1 MVLAETV
8 LELENIGK
16 TFAGVSVLRGV
27 TLQLRKGE
35 VHALIGENGAGK
47 STLIKIL
54 SGYFLPDRGGTIRMN
69 GKHVAFYGPRDAME
83 ASIHTIYQEL
93 TLCPRMTV
101 TENIVLDKQGSFPG
115 FLQRTREYRELAVK
129 ALERLG
135 QSDISPDALV
145 KDLSIAQQQVVEI
158 AKAITSNAQILL
170 MDEPTSSISQSD
182 VDKLMAIIRGLRRDG
197 VTVVYISHRLH
208 EIDGIADRVTVLRDG
223 DLVGTVDKKDATE
236 QDLIR
241 MMVGRELTTMYP
253 KTEVPIAEP
262 VLRVEGLASEGAFAG
277 ISFDVRKG
285 EIFGIGGLVG
295 AKRTELLETL
305 FGLRPITAGRIL
317 LNGRQFVPR
326 SPLHAIHSRIA
337 FVTEDRKKSGLVL
350 CLPVYENISLINA
363 QKKSPLGWL
372 DWRRLLRIADK
383 QKTALNIRLSRMEQT
398 AGTLSGGNQQKVA
411 LAKWLEFEPDVIL
424 FDEPTRG
431 IDIGAKTEIYSI
443 MGSLAARGT
452 AIIMVS
458 SELPEL
464 LSVADRIMVL
474 REGEMKGI
482 VRRQEATQE
491 LIMSLAALKNTDVAG
506 GRQERTQE

>member
-1 MVLAETV
+1 MADTV

-27 TLQLRKGE
+27 SLRLLKGE

-69 GKHVAFYGPRDAME
+69 GRPVSFYGPRDAME

-101 TENIVLDKQGSFPG
+101 AENIVLDKQGSFPG
-115 FLQRTREYRELAVK
+115 FLQKKREYRDLAVK
-129 ALERLG
+129 ALARLG
-135 QSDISPDALV
+135 QEDISPDALV
-145 KDLSIAQQQVVEI
+145 SDLSIAQQQVVEI
-158 AKAITSNAQILL
+158 AKAITSNAQIVL
-170 MDEPTSSISQSD
+170 MDEPTSSISQAD
-182 VDKLMAIIRGLRRDG
+182 ADRLFEIIRGLKRDG

-223 DLVGTVDKKDATE
+223 DLVGTVHMRDVTE
-236 QDLIR
+236 QDLVR
-241 MMVGRELTTMYP
+241 MMVGRELTNMYP
-253 KTEVPIAEP
+253 KAEVALGEP
-262 VLRVEGLASEGAFAG
+262 VLQVEGLASGGVFRG
-277 ISFDVRKG
+277 VSFDVRRG

-295 AKRTELLETL
+295 ARRTEVLETL
-305 FGLRPITAGRIL
+305 FGLRPITEGRIL
-317 LNGRQFVPR
+317 LKGRQFVPR
-326 SPLHAIHSRIA
+326 GPLDAIHNRIA

-350 CLPVYENISLINA
+350 CLPVFENISLVSA
-363 QKKSPLGWL
+363 QKKVPLGWL
-372 DWRRLLRIADK
+372 DWRELLRIAAR
-383 QKTALNIRLSRMEQT
+383 QKEALNIRLNRLEQT
-398 AGTLSGGNQQKVA
+398 VGTLSGGNQQKVA
-411 LAKWLEFEPDVIL
+411 LAKWLEFAPDIIL

-443 MGSLAARGT
+443 MGTLAARGT

-474 REGEMKGI
+474 REGESRGI
-482 VRRQEATQE
+482 VHREDATQE
-491 LIMSLAALKNTDVAG
+491 SIMTLAALKHPDAA
-506 GRQERTQE
+506 GRQQERHQA

>member
-1 MVLAETV
+1 VRFFLAEPVLA
-8 LELENIGK
+8 LENIGK
-16 TFAGVSVLRGV
+16 TFAGVSVLRNV
-27 TLQLRKGE
+27 NLQLQKGE

-69 GKHVAFYGPRDAME
+69 GEPVVFYNPKDAID

-93 TLCPRMTV
+93 TLCPQMTIA
-101 TENIVLDKQGSFPG
+101 ENIVLDKQDFFPG
-115 FLQRTREYRELAVK
+115 FLQKKRDYRDLSVK
-129 ALERLG
+129 AMEKLG
-135 QSDISPDALV
+135 QGDINPNALV

-158 AKAITSNAQILL
+158 AKAITSNAQIVL

-182 VDKLMAIIRGLRRDG
+182 ADRLMNIIRSLKRDG
-197 VTVVYISHRLH
+197 VTIVYISHRLH

-223 DLVGTVDKKDATE
+223 DLVATVNMTDVTE
-236 QDLIR
+236 RDLIR

-253 KTEVPIAEP
+253 KTEVPIREP
-262 VLRVEGLASEGAFAG
+262 ALRIENLSSQGTFKG
-277 ISFDVRKG
+277 ISFDVRRG

-305 FGLRPITAGRIL
+305 FGLRPITGGRIFV
-317 LNGRQFVPR
+317 NGKQFVPKD
-326 SPLHAIHSRIA
+326 PLHAIRNKIA

-350 CLPVYENISLINA
+350 CLPVYENINLINA
-363 QKKSPLGWL
+363 QKRTPFGWL
-372 DWRRLLRIADK
+372 DWRQLLRVADK
-383 QKTALNIRLSRMEQT
+383 QKKALNIRLSRMEQT
-398 AGTLSGGNQQKVA
+398 VGTLSGGNQQKVA

-443 MGSLAARGT
+443 MGALAARGT

-464 LSVADRIMVL
+464 LSVADRILVL

-482 VRRQEATQE
+482 VRREEATQE
-491 LIMSLAALKNTDVAG
+491 MIMSLAALKHI
-506 GRQERTQE
+506 

>member
-1 MVLAETV
+1 LPERV

-16 TFAGVSVLRGV
+16 TFAGVTVLRNV
-27 TLQLRKGE
+27 NLQLQKGE

-54 SGYFLPDRGGTIRMN
+54 SGYFLPDRGGIIRLN
-69 GKHVAFYGPRDAME
+69 GKPVVFYNPKDAMD

-93 TLCPRMTV
+93 TLCPRMTIA
-101 TENIVLDKQGSFPG
+101 ENIVLDKQHFFPG
-115 FLQRTREYRELAVK
+115 FLQKKRDFRDLAVK
-129 ALERLG
+129 ALEKLG
-135 QSDISPDALV
+135 QGDIDPNVLV

-158 AKAITSNAQILL
+158 AKAITSNAQIVL
-170 MDEPTSSISQSD
+170 MDEPTSSISQTD
-182 VDKLMAIIRGLRRDG
+182 ADQLFNIIRGLRDDG
-197 VTVVYISHRLH
+197 VTIVYISHRLH
-208 EIDGIADRVTVLRDG
+208 EIDGIADRITVLRDG
-223 DLVGTVDKKDATE
+223 DLVGTVDQAEVTE
-236 QDLIR
+236 RDLIR

-253 KTEVPIAEP
+253 KMDVPIAEP
-262 VLRVEGLASEGAFAG
+262 VLRVENLSSEGAFRG
-277 ISFDVRKG
+277 ISFDVRRG

-317 LNGRQFVPR
+317 VNGKEFTPKDPQ
-326 SPLHAIHSRIA
+326 HAIRNRIA

-350 CLPVYENISLINA
+350 CLPVYENINLINA
-363 QKKSPLGWL
+363 QKKVPFGWI
-372 DWRRLLRIADK
+372 DWRQLIRIAEK
-383 QKTALNIRLSRMEQT
+383 QKKALNIRLSSMEQT
-398 AGTLSGGNQQKVA
+398 VGTLSGGNQQKVA

-443 MGSLAARGT
+443 MGALAARGT
-452 AIIMVS
+452 AIVMVS

-464 LSVADRIMVL
+464 LSVADTIMVL

-482 VRRQEATQE
+482 VRREEATQE
-491 LIMSLAALKNTDVAG
+491 MIMSLAALKHTDAAG
-506 GRQERTQE
+506 RPQERTQE